1 VPLLRYAKVGPE
13 LLEMADEGL
22 WCWRP
27 GRRLGS
33 GNPSLQPNTPRALQ
47 VVGVGDGGHQHAPF
61 LERRASAHA
70 GGGLLAASRPF
81 FFALTRELD
90 IREILRTSLWGVF
103 PRPPILLASIGH
115 GAKQRT

>member
-22 WCWRP
+22 ALAARAKA
-27 GRRLGS
+27 RLGK
-33 GNPSLQPNTPRALQ
+33 SLSAAQHAAGPCRWWGWAMAA
-47 VVGVGDGGHQHAPF
+47 HQHAPF

-70 GGGLLAASRPF
+70 GGGALVAASRPF

-90 IREILRTSLWGVF
+90 ISDVLGSS
-103 PRPPILLASIGH
+103 P
-115 GAKQRT
+115 